1 MREEDNRTYWVEI
14 YVPGKGLAFREEAV
28 MARDL
33 ATGRITALG
42 TAARE
47 QQAAGMEDAM
57 FYAGAKKVKL
67 TEEPAGHVLYQEEPG
82 GVDLILAIRS
92 EEW

>member
-14 YVPGKGLAFREEAV
+14 YVPGKGLVFREEAV

-47 QQAAGMEDAM
+47 Q
-57 FYAGAKKVKL
+57 
-67 TEEPAGHVLYQEEPG
+67 
-82 GVDLILAIRS
+82 
-92 EEW
+92 

>member
-1 MREEDNRTYWVEI
+1 MREEDNRTYWVENI
-14 YVPGKGLAFREEAV
+14 CTGQGAGVREEAV

-33 ATGRITALG
+33 ATGRITSLG
-42 TAARE
+42 TVARE

-82 GVDLILAIRS
+82 GFDLILAIRS

>member
-1 MREEDNRTYWVEI
+1 MREEDNRTYWIEI

-28 MARDL
+28 MARDQ
-33 ATGRITALG
+33 ATGRITSLG

-57 FYAGAKKVKL
+57 FYAGA
-67 TEEPAGHVLYQEEPG
+67 
-82 GVDLILAIRS
+82 
-92 EEW
+92 